1 MKMNR
6 LLCGIDIGTTG
17 AKAALFQADGRLL
30 GEGYGEYPVYRPRT
44 GWAEQDP
51 ADWWRAACEALQ
63 GMMRA
68 ARVEPGSIAAVAVSA
83 QAPTMLPLDAAG
95 RPVRRALIW
104 MDRRAEEEAR
114 FLGERLGEEAIFA
127 ATGNRVDPFYVAAK
141 LLWFRRNEPELFAQ
155 TRQFVQINGYIAY
168 RLTGALSM
176 DPVHASLLQLR
187 RWQTGEWLGELCS
200 LVGVEPDRF
209 PPIVAGEQV
218 IGTVAA
224 RAADESGLAEG
235 TPVVAGSVDGSAA
248 ALEAG
253 AIASGEAAE
262 MTGTSTVLLMP
273 NDRAATSPAFIAMPH
288 AVAGAHL
295 LLGAMSATGASLK
308 WFRDGFGAA
317 GSGETGSSYDRLTA
331 EAAEV
336 AAGSEG
342 VVFLPYMAGERSPI
356 WDTDARG
363 VFFGL
368 TLATGRGALIR
379 AILEGAAFALR
390 HNVEVAGEA
399 GLTVREIR
407 SVGGGARSRLWNQIK
422 ADVLGRPILIPERFL
437 GAPFGDALLAGL
449 GCGEF
454 SDIRETVRALAGIRD
469 RYEPDPTLCALY
481 DERYG
486 IYRELSERLRPLFGR
501 AARAAGRVGNASGE
515 GDT

>member
-1 MKMNR
+1 MKMRR

-17 AKAALFQADGRLL
+17 AKAALFRADGLLL
-30 GEGYGEYPVYRPRT
+30 GEGYGEYPVHHPRP

-51 ADWWRAACEALQ
+51 ADWWRATCDALRA
-63 GMMRA
+63 MMRA
-68 ARVEPGSIAAVAVSA
+68 ATAEPGSIGAVGVSA

-127 ATGNRVDPFYVAAK
+127 STGNRVDPFYVAAK
-141 LLWFRRNEPELFAQ
+141 LLWFRRNEPELFVR
-155 TRQFVQINGYIAY
+155 THRFVQINGYIAY
-168 RLTGALSM
+168 RLTGSLSM
-176 DPVHASLLQLR
+176 DPVHAALLQLR
-187 RWQTGEWLGELCS
+187 RWETGEWLDELCS

-209 PPIVAGEQV
+209 PPIAAGEEV
-218 IGTVAA
+218 IGTVTA
-224 RAADESGLAEG
+224 RAAEECGLAEG
-235 TPVVAGSVDGSAA
+235 TPVVAGSVDGAAA

-253 AIASGEAAE
+253 ALTPGEAAE

-273 NDRAATSPAFIAMPH
+273 SERAATSPAFIAMPH
-288 AVAGAHL
+288 AVAGAYL

-308 WFRDGFGAA
+308 WFRDSIASA
-317 GSGETGSSYDRLTA
+317 GSGGAGSSYDRLTA

-356 WDTDARG
+356 WDTNARG

-368 TLATGRGALIR
+368 TLSTNRGALIR

-390 HNVEVAGEA
+390 HNVEVAAEA
-399 GLTVREIR
+399 GLSVREIR

-437 GAPFGDALLAGL
+437 GAPFGGALLAGL
-449 GCGEF
+449 GCGEYA
-454 SDIRETVRALAGIRD
+454 DIRATVRALAGTRD
-469 RYEPDPTLCALY
+469 RYEPDPALRTLY

-486 IYRELSERLRPLFGR
+486 VYRELSERLRPLFGR
-501 AARAAGRVGNASGE
+501 AGNAPH
-515 GDT
+515 

>member
-1 MKMNR
+1 MKMSR

-30 GEGYGEYPVYRPRT
+30 GEGYGEYPVYHPRP

-51 ADWWRAACEALQ
+51 ADWWRATCDALRA
-63 GMMRA
+63 MMRA
-68 ARVEPGSIAAVAVSA
+68 ANARAGSIGAVAVSA
-83 QAPTMLPLDAAG
+83 QAPTMLPLDGAG

-104 MDRRAEEEAR
+104 MDGRAKEEAQ
-114 FLGERLGEEAIFA
+114 FLGERLGKEAIFA

-141 LLWFRRNEPELFAQ
+141 LLWFRRNEPELFAL
-155 TRQFVQINGYIAY
+155 TRQFAQINGYIAY

-176 DPVHASLLQLR
+176 DPVHAALLQLR
-187 RWQTGEWLGELCS
+187 RWETGEWHGELCE

-209 PPIVAGEQV
+209 PAVAAGEEV
-218 IGTVAA
+218 IGTVTAKAA
-224 RAADESGLAEG
+224 EESALSVG
-235 TPVVAGSVDGSAA
+235 TPVVAGSVDGAAA

-253 AIASGEAAE
+253 ALTPGEAAE

-273 NDRAATSPAFIAMPH
+273 NERAATSPAFIAMPH
-288 AVAGAHL
+288 AVAGAYL

-308 WFRDGFGAA
+308 WFRDSLGAPGSGAA
-317 GSGETGSSYDRLTA
+317 GGSYDRLTA

-356 WDTDARG
+356 WDTNARG

-368 TLATGRGALIR
+368 TLSTGRGTLIR

-390 HNVEVAGEA
+390 HNVDVATEA

-407 SVGGGARSRLWNQIK
+407 TVGGGARSRLWNQIK

-449 GCGEF
+449 GCGEY
-454 SDIRETVRALAGIRD
+454 SDIRKTVRALEAIRE
-469 RYEPDPTLCALY
+469 RYDPEPAVRALY
-481 DERYG
+481 DERYAV
-486 IYRELSERLRPLFGR
+486 YRELSGRLQPLFGR
-501 AARAAGRVGNASGE
+501 AGNRA
-515 GDT
+515 D